1 MDFKFN
7 LGDKVKHDLTD
18 YTGTIIARTQWLSN
32 CNTYSVKSR
41 ALREG
46 RPIDAVTFDEPELA
60 LIKPKTHKE
69 SRDTGGPTEF
79 VRRTN
84 R

>member
-7 LGDKVKHDLTD
+7 LGDKVKHNLTD
-18 YTGTIIARTQWLSN
+18 YEGTIIARTQWLSN
-32 CNTYSVKSR
+32 CNTYSVKTRS
-41 ALREG
+41 LHEG
-46 RPIDAVTFDEPELA
+46 RPIDASTFDEPELE
-60 LIKPKTHKE
+60 LIDSKVYKE
-69 SRDTGGPTEF
+69 SRMTGGPTEY

>member
-7 LGDKVKHDLTD
+7 LGDKVKHNLTD
-18 YTGTIIARTQWLSN
+18 YQGTIIGRTQWLSN
-32 CNTYSVKSR
+32 CNTYSVK
-41 ALREG
+41 ARELKDG
-46 RPIDAVTFDEPELA
+46 KPIESQAFDEPELT
-60 LIKPKTHKE
+60 LVQPETHPAHRE
-69 SRDTGGPTEF
+69 TGGPTEA